1 MVLTITAEKARRYL
15 VGRQNFLGRNGKE
28 GVYSFINAMG
38 CVQMDPVSIVDRN
51 QNLVLRN
58 RVNDYSPRMLDELLY
73 RDRRLFEYWRN
84 QKSIIPIDDFPYAW
98 YRMRNHGSF
107 DSPYIDT
114 TKENKERLNREIGH
128 VLARIRK
135 NGPLSSADFGRE
147 GLIAERV
154 ANRVLLLLWD
164 SGDLMVHHVE
174 GNRRAYDLMERVL
187 PLNID
192 LGKVTLESYRR
203 FMLMKYLRAD
213 GLADARD
220 PWRFGWYH
228 MDGPERKRVVD
239 ALLKEGTIVPVKVE
253 GSKNTYYVLEDEV
266 PLLDSDL
273 PINDGVLLI
282 APLDNLMW
290 NRRMVKEVFGFSYTW
305 EIYMVPE
312 KRTYGCYCLPMLH
325 GTRFIGRVD
334 PRLDREAKTMVINGI
349 FIEPDV
355 KDPPVAEIADA
366 LAGFSSYN
374 SAKRIAILTT
384 KPEGLKGKLEKALPD
399 ML

>member
-1 MVLTITAEKARRYL
+1 MALTIAAEKARKYL
-15 VGRQNFLGRNGKE
+15 VGRQNFLGRSGKE
-28 GVYSFINAMG
+28 GVCEAINAMG

-51 QNLVLRN
+51 HNLVLRN
-58 RVNDYSPRMLDELLY
+58 RVRDYSPRMLDELLY
-73 RDRRLFEYWRN
+73 GDRRLFEYWRN

-98 YRMRNHGSF
+98 YRMRNHGDF
-107 DSPYIDT
+107 NSPYLDT
-114 TKENKERLNREIGH
+114 TKENKERLKGEIGH
-128 VLARIRK
+128 VLTRLKRD
-135 NGPLSSADFGRE
+135 GPLSSTDFGRE
-147 GLIAERV
+147 GIVAEKV

-164 SGDLMVHHVE
+164 SGDVMVHHME
-174 GNRRAYDLMERVL
+174 GNRRAYDLTERVL
-187 PLNID
+187 PPGIG
-192 LGKVTLESYRR
+192 LGKVTLEEYRR
-203 FMLMKYLRAD
+203 FMLMKNLRAD
-213 GLADARD
+213 GLADTRD

-239 ALLKEGTIVPVKVE
+239 ALLKEGTVVPVQLE
-253 GSKNTYYVLEDEV
+253 GSKVTYYILEEEA
-266 PLLDSDL
+266 PLLDSDF
-273 PINDGVLLI
+273 PIGDKVLLI

-290 NRRMVKEVFGFSYTW
+290 NRRMVREVFGFAYTW

-349 FIEPDV
+349 FMEPGV

-366 LAGFSSYN
+366 LAGFSSYHG
-374 SAKRIAILTT
+374 ARRIEILTT
-384 KPEGLKGKLEKALPD
+384 KPEGLKGKLEKALPG